1 MPIWST
7 QPLKALYGL
16 FFLAKVLILLP
27 VSLIRFTPK
36 TQRPTPSTPLR
47 ICVVNAIC
55 RELFKYYTA
64 TRSTGV
70 ASVTSGHK
78 KAKERY
84 ALASPGAA
92 SLYTGIL
99 TPGTT
104 KPEAVGGIWYPSP
117 LTKNAENIE
126 NEKIVLHVPGGAFV
140 LAFGTE
146 ENGVEISKVMSQH
159 LKASRT
165 FVAQYR
171 VSTNEETRFPAAI
184 QDLVTVY
191 AYILSLGV
199 KSENV
204 VVSGDSA
211 AGNLVLG
218 LLRYIESESVDLPC
232 PGGAMLWSPWVHV
245 THSAGKDYASSA
257 NASSDLLT
265 PSLLQWG
272 ADAYLP
278 TPKPASEQLP
288 YVSPLHHPFQ
298 TSVPVYIHAGG
309 AEGFFAQISEFAKE
323 MSGVKGNK
331 IRFHATELAPHNLLM
346 AFKGLGL
353 DGEMEGAAEDAW
365 RFFEEGE

>member
-7 QPLKALYGL
+7 QPLKSLYGL
-16 FFLAKVLILLP
+16 FFLAKVILLLP
-27 VSLIRFTPK
+27 VSLVRYSPK
-36 TQRPTPSTPLR
+36 ALRPTPTTPLR

-70 ASVTSGHK
+70 ASVVSGHN

-84 ALASPGAA
+84 ALAAPGDA
-92 SLYTGIL
+92 SLYAGVLKSGTS
-99 TPGTT
+99 TPQ
-104 KPEAVGGIWYPSP
+104 AVGGVWYPSP
-117 LTKNAENIE
+117 LLKGSSDVL

-159 LKASRT
+159 LKATRT

-171 VSTNEETRFPAAI
+171 VSMDEETRFPAAI
-184 QDLVTVY
+184 QDLVTFY

-199 KSENV
+199 DPSNIII
-204 VVSGDSA
+204 SGDSA

-218 LLRYIESESVDLPC
+218 LLRYIQSGSTNLPR

-245 THSAGKDYASSA
+245 THEAGKDYAESA

-278 TPKPASEQLP
+278 ATKPASEHLP
-288 YVSPLHHPFQ
+288 YISPLHHPFQ
-298 TSVPVYIHAGG
+298 TCVPVYIHAGG

-323 MSGVKGNK
+323 MSGVKGNR

-353 DGEMEGAAEDAW
+353 DAEMDGAAEDAW
-365 RFFEEGE
+365 RFFEDRE